1 MVQQTENI
9 MYLSQQSNLPLNNL
23 ESFSLHSALKTLENG
38 SFEERWAIAKV
49 LVKYGEVV
57 IEPLKGV
64 ILDENRDSEYRWF
77 ALKIISQLDNPDTV
91 LIISELLN
99 TTEDEDLISV
109 GAQILASQG
118 ERAISILTALLDS
131 PSYRLCATK
140 ALAQIPHRLVIKPLL
155 SVADDDNVDIRQS
168 AIASLSNFDDS
179 GIIPILENALKDY
192 NSVIRKEALIGL
204 VRKTKYYSP
213 QQLAT
218 LITPFLDDVDLT
230 VCQQAAI
237 CLSHIPHTLATD
249 ILFSTLIKPH
259 TPIPLQHTITKSLAW
274 QETSHSIHALEKAL
288 YLVSEEIC
296 CEIIAILGR
305 INKPKIKETIAKISL
320 KFYRNHELAKKSDQ
334 IIQNLCYTWQQINA
348 QESLDILISI
358 INTGGEK
365 SKIYAQSAFHNIN
378 KTPTID

>member
-204 VRKTKYYSP
+204 VRK
-213 QQLAT
+213 
-218 LITPFLDDVDLT
+218 
-230 VCQQAAI
+230 
-237 CLSHIPHTLATD
+237 
-249 ILFSTLIKPH
+249 
-259 TPIPLQHTITKSLAW
+259 
-274 QETSHSIHALEKAL
+274 
-288 YLVSEEIC
+288 
-296 CEIIAILGR
+296 
-305 INKPKIKETIAKISL
+305 N
-320 KFYRNHELAKKSDQ
+320 
-334 IIQNLCYTWQQINA
+334 
-348 QESLDILISI
+348 
-358 INTGGEK
+358 
-365 SKIYAQSAFHNIN
+365 
-378 KTPTID
+378 